1 MESTS
6 EGGDGGMMFVRHKK
20 EGSLGG
26 QLPEE
31 GTFFPVRRR
40 KFPRRPGRQLYQQF
54 LRAVRRFGVEF
65 G

>member
-6 EGGDGGMMFVRHKK
+6 EGGDGGMMFVGHKK

-31 GTFFPVRRR
+31 GTFSRFVEESFRVGPVVS
-40 KFPRRPGRQLYQQF
+40 FISSF
-54 LRAVRRFGVEF
+54 FGLF
-65 G
+65 GGLG